1 MLASFFVGSQQ
12 VVVASL
18 YHDLSLTQSVV
29 VSGMDAFVKQWINDT
44 DCFLGLH
51 DRKICVLGL
60 CALIQVSRVKEKRQ
74 NFCGFC
80 AIQFVSSFSLQSPN
94 KPMALQ
100 ECSKEVLPSLILL
113 FDGLKRA
120 YAGKK
125 FTSFFLKN

>member
-1 MLASFFVGSQQ
+1 
-12 VVVASL
+12 VVASL

-29 VSGMDAFVKQWINDT
+29 SGMDAFVKQWIQDT

-60 CALIQVSRVKEKRQ
+60 CAL
-74 NFCGFC
+74 
-80 AIQFVSSFSLQSPN
+80 LQSPN

-120 YAGKK
+120 YAGELL
-125 FTSFFLKN
+125 FNKNLMF